1 MANNEGKI
9 FEEQFRRSA
18 PDYVILHRL
27 RDSSQSFSGG
37 ELSKFSVKNPFDYI
51 LWDSKAHIL
60 YALELKST
68 KSDRIQFERKGD
80 RKRNGIHWHQID
92 ALNKWNQFDGVI
104 GGIIIEFRQ
113 IGKVIFIHIDDFNK
127 LSDTIDSV
135 GFRISDLEKHNIPYT
150 VIDRRFAK
158 TKYKYDIDKFL
169 TNSSI

>member
-1 MANNEGKI
+1 MASNEGKV

-37 ELSKFSVKNPFDYI
+37 KLSKFSVKNPFDYI
-51 LWDSKAHIL
+51 LWDSKSHIL

-68 KSDRIQFERKGD
+68 KTDRIQFERNGD

-92 ALNKWNQFDGVI
+92 ALNKWQKFDGI
-104 GGIIIEFRQ
+104 ISGIIVEFRS
-113 IGKVIFIHIDDFNK
+113 IETVIFIKIDDFNK
-127 LSDTIDSV
+127 LMDSISTV
-135 GFRISDLEKHNIPYT
+135 GFRISDLEDNNIPYT
-150 VIDRRFAK
+150 VIERRFAK

-169 TNSSI
+169 RNSSI